1 MTPTCDTTAT
11 TDTPEVTPKVSMV
24 DKDIIPDKS
33 DQESDVKPTTS
44 LVPNKKEKKSSGNNI
59 SPDRFFVDGKA
70 PTIAGLRELQGKTDM
85 NDRLHNKAMRDYK
98 IKLDAYNQ
106 KMYGSTDAIEIP
118 GVGDYNPGDPNYG
131 IALEIQKATI
141 GGDTE
146 KQWELRQ
153 TLIKLEDQAFY
164 ETNQGKTDVIFV
176 SQNTPQSS
184 MGGKSFIL
192 PLGTGMGGVS
202 ALNSKRSSEFE
213 NRMYT
218 T

>member
-1 MTPTCDTTAT
+1 MNLD
-11 TDTPEVTPKVSMV
+11 
-24 DKDIIPDKS
+24 
-33 DQESDVKPTTS
+33 
-44 LVPNKKEKKSSGNNI
+44 LYNK
-59 SPDRFFVDGKA
+59 
-70 PTIAGLRELQGKTDM
+70 
-85 NDRLHNKAMRDYK
+85 
-98 IKLDAYNQ
+98 
-106 KMYGSTDAIEIP
+106 KMYGSNTPITFNGKTYE
-118 GVGDYNPGDPNYG
+118 PGDPNYELVLKMTQ
-131 IALEIQKATI
+131 AHFREDLNKR
-141 GGDTE
+141 D
-146 KQWELRQ
+146 KLRQ
-153 TLIKLEDQAFY
+153 MIIKLEDQAFY